1 MSIGRDWAALD
12 SHNERIARPEDT
24 LADGA
29 LTAIRATGPRDTDRD
44 RRDHRDT
51 PTGSFRRPAWLRR
64 KAA

>member
-12 SHNERIARPEDT
+12 SQNERIARPEDT
-24 LADGA
+24 LADGE
-29 LTAIRATGPRDTDRD
+29 LKPIRATDSRDAD
-44 RRDHRDT
+44 RDHRDS